1 MDHFI
6 FSVLLKENVGEFFL
20 SFSETFLKIKVVK
33 SEELKDKLQT
43 TIEKEADFLR
53 KVTTAKNQEVIV
65 HLEFQV
71 SDEKDMV
78 LRMQEYFAI
87 LRKKYRLPVKQLVIY
102 VGEKPPKMRT
112 TLQDDELFLGF
123 GLLNLR
129 EVDYLQ
135 WLNSE
140 VPEEIMLAILSNYDR
155 SKAPLILDEII
166 NKLHKLSKSEIT
178 LKKYIRQLTTLAR
191 LRNLTT
197 ETQQTLNDM
206 ALTYDIEKDAF
217 YQTGLKK
224 GMEKGIK
231 QGIEKGEQRGEKKGM
246 EKATTKM
253 IIGLLKSEKLSLQ
266 EIADIAHISLEQ
278 VKAIAEQN
286 L

>member
-1 MDHFI
+1 MSNKYDKI
-6 FSVLLKENVGEFFL
+6 FKENVGEFFL
-20 SFSETFLKIKVVK
+20 SFSEIFLKIKVVK

-140 VPEEIMLAILSNYDR
+140 VPEEIMLAILSNYER
-155 SKAPLILDEII
+155 SQAPIVLDEII

-224 GMEKGIK
+224 GMEKGI
-231 QGIEKGEQRGEKKGM
+231 EKGEQRGI
-246 EKATTKM
+246 EKATAKM